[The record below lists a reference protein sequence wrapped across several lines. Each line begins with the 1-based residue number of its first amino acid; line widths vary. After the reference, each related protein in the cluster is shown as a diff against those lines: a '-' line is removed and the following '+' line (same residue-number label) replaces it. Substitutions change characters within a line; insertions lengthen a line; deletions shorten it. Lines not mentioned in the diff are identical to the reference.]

1 MEPLV
6 MSPAH
11 PTTPPRQGF
20 AFRLAELASLVSIV
34 GFACLVGFGLFQEKR
49 SLERHA
55 AIETQNMAR
64 VMEAHAMATVT
75 KVDVLLL
82 DALDL
87 LRAETTGRVNGPLP
101 ERLQAD
107 LAARLLR
114 VPEAAAILVGDAHGH
129 VVHGSMQDLPVS
141 APRDQKEFP
150 ILQADRNPGLVVSES
165 VLSPV
170 WGIWVMT
177 LSRRLDG
184 PDGQMAGV
192 VQVVVKLDVFEWFY
206 ASLDMGQ
213 EGAVLMRDG
222 QMRLLARHPRL
233 PNNMGMPMPGHPVF
247 TYLARGERTGSYN
260 DASPADGVRRMYSFR
275 QVGDLPLYVLAAV
288 AEQDYLAEWHDHLR
302 AYGAAGLAIALASGG
317 IAAISRQ
324 RLRRQLR
331 AEADLAQYHH
341 HLERMV
347 EDRTQELQQARRQA
361 DAANQAK
368 SAFLANMSHEIRT
381 PMNAI
386 IGLTQL
392 ALDTS
397 LTAQQRDYLGKV
409 LGSSKALLG
418 ILNDILDYSKV
429 EAGRMDLEQVDFV
442 LEEVLCATADLFSAR
457 AEEKGLE
464 LFVDMPP
471 DVPPRL
477 HGDPMR
483 LGQVINNLVGNA
495 VKFTSQGEVHVRV
508 ERISQSGTQ
517 VGLRFLV
524 RDTGVGMTPL
534 QRERLFQPFVQGDA
548 SITRKFGGTGL
559 GLTISKHLVTLMGGT
574 LTVDSTEGKGSTFA
588 FTAQFRLAQGD
599 PLSAGADAAPVRGL
613 RVLVVDDQDTSLV
626 ILRTLLESWDCQ
638 VSTALDGEQG
648 VRLFGEALAQGR
660 PFELVLLDWRM
671 PGMDGLQAAQS
682 MQLAAQ
688 AHAFPLTVVMVTS
701 SRREDLLRAAHDVKL
716 DAVLIKPVTP
726 SGLMD
731 TLVQLQHQE
740 PLRPPTVVS
749 ELDAC
754 WQRLARVRGAHVLL
768 VEDNELNQQVAREFL
783 LKGGLRVTLANHGQE
798 ALDWVRRVDFD
809 AVLMD
814 LHMPVLDGL
823 EATRRI
829 RVMPQGR
836 FVPIIAMT
844 AAAMATDRS
853 ACIDVGMNAHIA
865 KPIDPQEL
873 VDTLVRWIAV
883 REPTDEPEAVLPP
896 PPPAPPQ
903 ASPAVDEAAA
913 LVQALPDLHVT
924 EGLQRLGGNVALYRR
939 LLVSF
944 AQRHQDTPQQL
955 HAALQQ
961 GRPDDLYALAHN
973 LKGEGGNLGLPLTG
987 LADAVCHRMRRGDP
1001 NDPHGTNGPGSLAAD
1016 VHALARALTTSLA
1029 SLASL
1034 ASLPPERAEASAPT
1048 PVALDEAQ
1056 LLPLLKNLDAQLRA
1070 RNLGARSLAATL
1082 EDRLRGSALGAEFAA
1097 VAQATRQ
1104 LQFEQARVAL
1114 LKWMEQQRW
1123 TS

>member
-1 MEPLV
+1 

-11 PTTPPRQGF
+11 HTTPPRQGF
-20 AFRLAELASLVSIV
+20 AFRLAELAGLVSIV
-34 GFACLVGFGLFQEKR
+34 GFACLVGFSLYQEKR
-49 SLERHA
+49 SVERHA

-64 VMEAHAMATVT
+64 VLEAHAMATVT

-87 LRAETTGRVNGPLP
+87 LRSEATGRVNGPLP

-114 VPEAAAILVGDAHGH
+114 VPEAAAILVSDARGH
-129 VVHGSMQDLPVS
+129 VVHSSMQPVPVS
-141 APRDQKEFP
+141 EPSDQKEFP
-150 ILQADRNPGLVVSES
+150 LLQADRNPGLVVSES

-177 LSRRLDG
+177 LSRRLDT
-184 PDGQMAGV
+184 PDGQLAGV

-206 ASLDMGQ
+206 ASLDMGR

-222 QMRLLARHPRL
+222 QMRLLARNPRL
-233 PNNMGMPMPGHPVF
+233 PNNMGQPMPGHPVRAF
-247 TYLARGERTGSYN
+247 VARGERTGSYN
-260 DASPADGVRRMYSFR
+260 DISPADGVQRMYSFR
-275 QVGDLPLYVLAAV
+275 QVGDLPLYVMAAV
-288 AEQDYLAEWHDHLR
+288 AELDYLAEWHTHLR
-302 AYGAAGLAIALASGG
+302 WYGGAGLAIALASGG
-317 IAAISRQ
+317 LAAISRQ
-324 RLRRQLR
+324 RLRRQLQ
-331 AEADLAQYHH
+331 AEADLAQYHQ

-495 VKFTSQGEVHVRV
+495 VKFTPQGEVHLRV
-508 ERISQSGTQ
+508 ERVSQDGAQ
-517 VGLRFLV
+517 VCLRFLV
-524 RDTGVGMTPL
+524 RDTGVGMSAQ

-574 LTVDSTEGKGSTFA
+574 LAVDSAEGVGSTFS
-588 FTAQFRLAQGD
+588 FTAQLRLAQGG
-599 PLSAGADAAPVRGL
+599 PTSAGAGTAPVRGL
-613 RVLVVDDQDTSLV
+613 RVLVVDDQDTSLL
-626 ILRTLLESWDCQ
+626 ILRTLLESWQCE
-638 VSTALDGEQG
+638 VTTAMDGEQG
-648 VRLFGEALAQGR
+648 VQLFGDALTQGR

-671 PGMDGLQAAQS
+671 PGMDGLQAAQT
-682 MQLAAQ
+682 MQQAARAQ
-688 AHAFPLTVVMVTS
+688 ATPLTVVMVTS
-701 SRREDLLRAAHDVKL
+701 SRREDLLRAAQDVKL

-731 TLVQLQHQE
+731 TLVQLQHQA

-783 LKGGLRVTLANHGQE
+783 LKGGLSVTLANHGQE

-814 LHMPVLDGL
+814 LHMPVMDGL

-829 RVMPQGR
+829 RDMPQGR

-844 AAAMATDRS
+844 AAAMASDRA

-873 VDTLVRWIAV
+873 VDTLVRWIPE
-883 REPTDEPEAVLPP
+883 RELTDTACPPDAALPP
-896 PPPAPPQ
+896 PPPTAPPPPSVPEPEGAQ
-903 ASPAVDEAAA
+903 AAD
-913 LVQALPDLHVT
+913 LVQALPGLQVA

-939 LLVSF
+939 LLLSF
-944 AQRHQDTPQQL
+944 AERHQDSSQHL
-955 HAALQQ
+955 RIAVQQ
-961 GRPDDLYALAHN
+961 GPLDDLYNLAHN
-973 LKGEGGNLGLPLTG
+973 LKGEGGNLGLPLVA
-987 LADAVCHRMRRGDP
+987 LADAVCHRVRSGGED
-1001 NDPHGTNGPGSLAAD
+1001 GTDGLQAD
-1016 VHALARALTTSLA
+1016 VEALAQALSAALTQ
-1029 SLASL
+1029 L
-1034 ASLPPERAEASAPT
+1034 ASLPADAPAAAST
-1048 PVALDEAQ
+1048 PDPAGSGQAALGEAQ
-1056 LLPLLKNLDAQLRA
+1056 LLPMLKNLDAQLRA
-1070 RNLGARSLAATL
+1070 RNLGARALAATL
-1082 EDRLRGSALGAEFAA
+1082 EDRLRGSVLGAEFAA

-1104 LQFEQARVAL
+1104 LHFEQARVAL
-1114 LKWMEQQRW
+1114 LKLMEQQRW